1 MANRVPQ
8 VQLSLLELNGP
19 AGSVEGPTP
28 QFVASDLL
36 GSIGSAEDSPWQE
49 PNNIE
54 TQEQPTFLELNGP
67 WGSFDGPTLNF
78 FAGRLPG
85 STAIVV
91 EEYSRQE
98 VTAQLSA
105 LQQAIENLLP
115 QALALPEAIRQHFIQ
130 PLHYARI
137 AAQHYAEEDVE
148 LTTPLPYIPGLK
160 FVPLSPRPQ
169 WHEWS
174 RRLTEHL
181 RYKLR
186 SYQWQLLA
194 TVAADVSLSVAQVI
208 HAAENNTKF
217 RLRPNEGNEMEIRK
231 VHSDSEGDSDE
242 YY

>member
-1 MANRVPQ
+1 MA
-8 VQLSLLELNGP
+8 
-19 AGSVEGPTP
+19 
-28 QFVASDLL
+28 
-36 GSIGSAEDSPWQE
+36 
-49 PNNIE
+49 NNIE
-54 TQEQPTFLELNGP
+54 TQEQPTLLELNGP

-85 STAIVV
+85 STAIED
-91 EEYSRQE
+91 EEYRRQD

-105 LQQAIENLLP
+105 LQQAIETLLP
-115 QALALPEAIRQHFIQ
+115 QALALPEAIRHHFIQ
-130 PLHYARI
+130 PFHYARI
-137 AAQHYAEEDVE
+137 AAQHYADEEVE
-148 LTTPLPYIPGLK
+148 FTTPLPYIPGLK

-174 RRLTEHL
+174 RRISEHMRFTL
-181 RYKLR
+181 K

-194 TVAADVSLSVAQVI
+194 TVAADVSLSAAQVI

-217 RLRPNEGNEMEIRK
+217 RLRPNEAKEMEIRK